1 MSIFSGKLRNLPGV
15 KGKSTDQTLVIKAR
29 IEREDNAPGAKVTRV
44 AGVSGVIS
52 RIGRCLKAATRPL
65 DILYRFLAA
74 HQIIRQKHSAQ
85 ASTAPA
91 VEIEADS
98 AIQASKEATLSAYPA
113 KGIAVDQK
121 ERLSVSAKLVAYN
134 RAGLKYIKQLFFKRK
149 AELIAAPG
157 AVAKY
162 SKAVKLNRTSKAIA
176 AESAIMESRFIKVQ
190 TVLESAGCSAP
201 AQIVPA
207 TDSDFSTKHT
217 AAAINAPAQIVQT
230 IENTVTA
237 KHTAT
242 ASKAAVVPVNINS
255 VFKVTH
261 SAKLYS
267 WYLSELDDTTLSIFQ
282 GFSGVQSGEV
292 LEVDLETESVF
303 WANAMVT
310 DGTLNLVFAETATPN
325 DTILEVA

>member
-1 MSIFSGKLRNLPGV
+1 MSIFIGKFHKLPGV
-15 KGKSTDQTLVIKAR
+15 KGKLTDRTPEVRATMERVDNGPKAT
-29 IEREDNAPGAKVTRV
+29 INRV
-44 AGVSGVIS
+44 AGVTGVFF
-52 RIGRCLKAATRPL
+52 RVDRWFKAAVRPL

-98 AIQASKEATLSAYPA
+98 AIQASKAAPLAAHPA
-113 KGIAVDQK
+113 KGISVDQK
-121 ERLSVSAKLVAYN
+121 ERVSVYAKLVAYR
-134 RAGLKYIKQLFFKRK
+134 RAACVYIKQLFFKRTAK
-149 AELIAAPG
+149 LQAAPG

-162 SKAVKLNRTSKAIA
+162 TKAVKLHRTSKAIA

-190 TVLESAGCSAP
+190 TVLEAAGCSAP

-207 TDSDFSTKHT
+207 TDSDF
-217 AAAINAPAQIVQT
+217 AAI
-230 IENTVTA
+230 
-237 KHTAT
+237 HTAT

-292 LEVDLETESVF
+292 LEIDLETESVF

-310 DGTLNLVFAETATPN
+310 DGTLNLVFAETVTPN

>member
-1 MSIFSGKLRNLPGV
+1 MSQFKLTIQRLNALKGEMREKLLGLKAHIFPANTLPEVEVEPAKAFGGKWYKRISFSGVV
-15 KGKSTDQTLVIKAR
+15 KRLNAIYRFIAAKAR
-29 IEREDNAPGAKVTRV
+29 IINKHEAK
-44 AGVSGVIS
+44 AIS
-52 RIGRCLKAATRPL
+52 
-65 DILYRFLAA
+65 
-74 HQIIRQKHSAQ
+74 
-85 ASTAPA
+85 APA

-98 AIQASKEATLSAYPA
+98 AIKASKAAPLAAHPA
-113 KGIAVDQK
+113 KGISVDQK
-121 ERLSVSAKLVAYN
+121 ERVSVYAKLVAYR
-134 RAGLKYIKQLFFKRK
+134 RAACVYIKQLFFKRTAK
-149 AELIAAPG
+149 LQAAPG

-162 SKAVKLNRTSKAIA
+162 TKAVKLHRTSKAIA